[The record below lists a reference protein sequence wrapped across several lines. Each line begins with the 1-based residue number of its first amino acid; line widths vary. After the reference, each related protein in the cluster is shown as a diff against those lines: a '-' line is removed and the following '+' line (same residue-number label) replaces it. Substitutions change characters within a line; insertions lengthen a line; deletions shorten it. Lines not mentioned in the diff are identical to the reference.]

1 MTIPKHTRNQWEFT
15 RDRTYFPF
23 LGDGETNREDAKALH
38 VVQQLMILVGI
49 SRQVSGEQMNIQ
61 PDPPQNE

>member
-1 MTIPKHTRNQWEFT
+1 MTISYRKEPMGVYTRSHIFS
-15 RDRTYFPF
+15 FF
-23 LGDGETNREDAKALH
+23 GDGETNREDAKALH

-61 PDPPQNE
+61 LDPPQNE